1 MNRMILFY
9 SPSGLYKG
17 FICNLYFPLLFQ
29 MNLKDYDSIDRGL
42 IMAALTKMADE
53 DKKLSGRERS
63 QIRKLVK
70 DIKDTTLSQVL
81 EENYKPN
88 PTQLNANFG
97 Y

>member
-1 MNRMILFY
+1 
-9 SPSGLYKG
+9 
-17 FICNLYFPLLFQ
+17 

-53 DKKLSGRERS
+53 DMKLSGRERS

-70 DIKDTTLSQVL
+70 DIKDTTLNQL
-81 EENYKPN
+81 LKEQNN
-88 PTQLNANFG
+88 PLPAMLDKLDHHPLNETFSR